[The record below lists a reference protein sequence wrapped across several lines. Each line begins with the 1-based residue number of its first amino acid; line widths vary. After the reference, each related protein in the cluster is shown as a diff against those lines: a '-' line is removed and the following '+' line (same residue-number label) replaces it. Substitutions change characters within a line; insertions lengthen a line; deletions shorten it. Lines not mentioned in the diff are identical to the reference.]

1 GTEGAAYSSAGGA
14 RLRVQG
20 RDDAVAEEVELEP
33 IDPVVDQLAA
43 FAAAIRGEAP
53 VEVDG
58 EAGLAVVAVM
68 EAAVESAASGRAV
81 EVAEVM
87 ART

>member
-1 GTEGAAYSSAGGA
+1 
-14 RLRVQG
+14 VQG
-20 RDDAVAEEVELEP
+20 RDDPAAEEVELDP

-43 FAAAIRGEAP
+43 FASAIRGEVP

-68 EAAVESAASGRAV
+68 EAAVQSAASGQAV
-81 EVAEVM
+81 EVAAVL

>member
-1 GTEGAAYSSAGGA
+1 
-14 RLRVQG
+14 LWVQG
-20 RDDAVAEEVELEP
+20 RDDPAAAKVELDP
-33 IDPVVDQLAA
+33 IDPVVDELGA
-43 FAAAIRGEAP
+43 FAAAIRGEGS

-68 EAAVESAASGRAV
+68 EAAVESAATGRAV
-81 EVAEVM
+81 EVASVL